1 MNVNKLMTFLATTIT
16 TIDET
21 GGEIKEGILYAG
33 LMQHDCS
40 HDEFQKL
47 VFAMVDGGLVE
58 RTSGWGLRITRK
70 GKELAAKLHKA
81 VAEVKAKA
89 GA

>member
-1 MNVNKLMTFLATTIT
+1 MNANKLMTFLATTIT

-40 HDEFQKL
+40 HDEFGRL
-47 VFAMVDGGLVE
+47 VFAMVEGGLVE
-58 RTSGWGLRITRK
+58 RVSGWGLRITPK
-70 GKELAAKLHKA
+70 GKELAARLRQA
-81 VAEVKAKA
+81 VAKVKA
-89 GA
+89 GV